1 MKGIYNVVLTG
12 LYFFNGTIRR
22 PYGLRYKIMPLQGI
36 QM

>member
-1 MKGIYNVVLTG
+1 MSSLRDCI
-12 LYFFNGTIRR
+12 FFNGTIRR